1 MINIIGMGP
10 GDKNLLT
17 LQAVNLITSG
27 NKNYLRT
34 KEHGATEYFMEHNIQ
49 FTSFDYLYDEEESFD
64 KVYENIVKTLI
75 EEGLRSEINYLVP
88 GDPLIAEKTVELLIA
103 SGEKINIVSGISFI
117 EPTLRLVKRD
127 PLEGLKFLNGETL
140 NFYDIDRESDTLITQ
155 VYNERLLSEVKL
167 TLASVFNDEYEIF
180 FVKDAGTKT
189 EIVKKLK
196 VFELDREIA
205 NHQVAIYV
213 PRCSDMSIGRFL
225 KESRDNVKNIRDED
239 EILKDLKEIISEIN
253 AGSEEGYFNIYDII

>member
-34 KEHGATEYFMEHNIQ
+34 REHGATEYFIENNIP

-64 KVYENIVKTLI
+64 KVYEKIVKTLI
-75 EEGLRSEINYLVP
+75 EEGLRLEINYLVP

-225 KESRDNVKNIRDED
+225 NETCDNVKNIRDED

>member
-34 KEHGATEYFMEHNIQ
+34 REHGATKYFIENNIT

-64 KVYENIVKTLI
+64 KVYEKIVKTLI
-75 EEGLRSEINYLVP
+75 EEGRKSEINYLVP
-88 GDPLIAEKTVELLIA
+88 GDPLIAEKTVELLI
-103 SGEKINIVSGISFI
+103 SSVERINIVSGISFI

-167 TLASVFNDEYEIF
+167 TLANVFNDEYEIF

-213 PRCSDMSIGRFL
+213 PRCSGMSIGRFL
-225 KESRDNVKNIRDED
+225 NETCDNVKNIRDED

-253 AGSEEGYFNIYDII
+253 ARSDEGYFNIYDII